1 MAKKRREPPGNF
13 VSEWFGHRVYPSIV
27 TTEESVKDQQ
37 GEGCPF
43 LSRAVGETR
52 TCIKSEAA
60 KGVCTISSVSNG
72 TRQDWLVC
80 PYRALSPDLV
90 ADAIQRLFNIPPALQ
105 PFITPAVTLIKS
117 DVRADIA
124 ARLGRQ
130 QPAFVYFD
138 KKTGGELSI
147 PSTPRSPEFS
157 FDVTVVEITSH
168 NNEPLIGRFG
178 ILEIQTMDF
187 HGSYRN
193 AVRNL
198 REMQPGD
205 KLIIYHTGEEKS
217 AVGTAS
223 VVSVKA
229 TDPKLPVVEIK
240 AGKTIA
246 EPKSLAEIKASSRFA
261 GSPLVRQG
269 RLSVVPLTASQYEWL
284 AGK

>member
-1 MAKKRREPPGNF
+1 MPSYYLLKTEPT
-13 VSEWFGHRVYPSIV
+13 VYSFADLQRDKQ
-27 TTEESVKDQQ
+27 TQCD
-37 GEGCPF
+37 G
-43 LSRAVGETR
+43 
-52 TCIKSEAA
+52 
-60 KGVCTISSVSNG
+60 VSNP
-72 TRQDWLVC
+72 T
-80 PYRALSPDLV
+80 
-90 ADAIQRLFNIPPALQ
+90 
-105 PFITPAVTLIKS
+105 
-117 DVRADIA
+117 
-124 ARLGRQ
+124 
-130 QPAFVYFD
+130 
-138 KKTGGELSI
+138 
-147 PSTPRSPEFS
+147 
-157 FDVTVVEITSH
+157 
-168 NNEPLIGRFG
+168 
-178 ILEIQTMDF
+178 
-187 HGSYRN
+187 